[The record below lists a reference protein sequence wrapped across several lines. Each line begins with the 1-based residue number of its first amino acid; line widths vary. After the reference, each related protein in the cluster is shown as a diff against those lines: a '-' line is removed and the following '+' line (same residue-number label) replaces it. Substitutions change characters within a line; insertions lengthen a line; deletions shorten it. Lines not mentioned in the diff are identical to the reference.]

1 MTGVT
6 APIFI
11 HPSRPH
17 RHGGRPDASLAVAG
31 GAKCP
36 EGRAT
41 AGVRRV
47 KIQTGEAASK
57 PRPFVGRRFNN
68 DRTKRAPSRR
78 PLLSL
83 VFSLP
88 SPRFVLCLF
97 CLLLTTLDLLLR
109 SFLTASRKKAGPP
122 GSERVES
129 PLAVNLDLSCC
140 HQSTTG
146 RGRTLSPPITEEKR
160 VIR

>member
-47 KIQTGEAASK
+47 KSQTGEAASK
-57 PRPFVGRRFNN
+57 PRPFSRSKIN
-68 DRTKRAPSRR
+68 DPRTKRAPSSSSS
-78 PLLSL
+78 PLAVVPFTSTRVRLL
-83 VFSLP
+83 G
-88 SPRFVLCLF
+88 PRFVLCLF
-97 CLLLTTLDLLLR
+97 CLILTLRNRRDLSQQATGRLVRPERRAEIGDCRLLI
-109 SFLTASRKKAGPP
+109 
-122 GSERVES
+122 
-129 PLAVNLDLSCC
+129 AVNLDLRCC

-146 RGRTLSPPITEEKR
+146 ER
-160 VIR
+160 